1 MLLIYRN
8 LKRNYEHLF
17 WDGKN
22 INIGIP
28 VSTFVTHDK
37 SSHRLISWTCLQ
49 LIVRTISQATL
60 AAFQVGGFGSLN
72 YSQSGCINTLLDICL
87 ALFLHL
93 VRGHF
98 LRFHYGNSLWSNY
111 SAKYIFTQLCVL
123 FVPQV
128 EDSRSNCVFVSGI
141 CWFVV
146 EENCFFNQLCQFF
159 WWFYCTVREITST
172 WNV

>member
-1 MLLIYRN
+1 MLSEGFQMDV
-8 LKRNYEHLF
+8 KVSF
-17 WDGKN
+17 WSCYVIARIRTVK
-22 INIGIP
+22 
-28 VSTFVTHDK
+28 TFDTFSHQYIFLDDHPCSIWNN
-37 SSHRLISWTCLQ
+37 SSCHTCCTSCWM
-49 LIVRTISQATL
+49 IWFPPSMPS
-60 AAFQVGGFGSLN
+60 GF
-72 YSQSGCINTLLDICL
+72 IETLLDICL

-98 LRFHYGNSLWSNY
+98 LRFHYSNPLWSNY
-111 SAKYIFTQLCVL
+111 STKYIFTQRCVL

-146 EENCFFNQLCQFF
+146 AENWIFNQLCQFF
-159 WWFYCTVREITST
+159 WCFYCTVREITST